1 MLKSTRMNI
10 WNSLNILLQEIVE
23 SGDDIDLEE
32 IEWNMESGLED
43 VFETYR
49 GEHL

>member
-10 WNSLNILLQEIVE
+10 WNSLNLILQEVID
-23 SGDDIDLEE
+23 SGENIDLEE

-49 GEHL
+49 EENL